1 MKYLYYKTLV
11 KHGEGLSDR
20 RSCLML
26 LLAEAKLSNRI
37 AVIPK
42 FKLGSQF
49 NNGKNIETYMVNEYF
64 NIDKLNVKYIFE
76 EKFPEIEKN
85 ISQSDILDIKD
96 KSFDFYSEK
105 ILVRRNLENDS
116 FWSLKNLNE
125 EVISLAKLYHGVG
138 VKFII
143 PLVTPTEIIKNMGEQ
158 ILNQLDKPVIGMHLR
173 RTDRLN
179 KKLDE
184 SMKEKTIIDKL
195 NNFRYNSVF
204 YCSNDQDYKINNSKF
219 YSNSNFNNILKSVK
233 DNYLLFCIEMYVVD
247 NCDISVRTFNDSS
260 PFYFIE
266 NKTNKN
272 YSICDY
278 SMHGSNNR
286 FKNIPKKLNRC
297 DYEDY
302 KKNNRK
308 TFTKPRSIILRA
320 IKLVERKLKPLINT
334 NGVF

>member
-64 NIDKLNVKYIFE
+64 NIDKLNVNYIFE
-76 EKFPEIEKN
+76 ENFYEIEKN
-85 ISQSDILDIKD
+85 ISQNDILNIKD
-96 KSFDFYSEK
+96 KGFAYDCDK
-105 ILVRRNLENDS
+105 ILVIRNLENDS
-116 FWSLKNLNE
+116 FWSLKNLNVN
-125 EVISLAKLYHGVG
+125 VISLAKLYHGVG

-143 PLVTPTEIIKNMGEQ
+143 PLVAPTEKIKNIGDE
-158 ILNQLDKPVIGMHLR
+158 ILNQLEKPVIGLHLR

-184 SMKEKTIIDKL
+184 SMGEKTIINKL
-195 NNFRYNSVF
+195 NNFKYNSVF
-204 YCSNDQDYKINNSKF
+204 YCSNDQNYKINNNKF
-219 YSNSNFNNILKSVK
+219 YSNNDFKDTLQFVK

-260 PFYFIE
+260 PFYFID

-286 FKNIPKKLNRC
+286 FKNIPKKLNKC

-302 KKNNRK
+302 NKENRK
-308 TFTKPRSIILRA
+308 TFTKRRSIILRV
-320 IKLVERKLKPLINT
+320 IKLFERKIKNFT
-334 NGVF
+334 S